1 MRNFRST
8 LRVLGKIEGLPIAIV
23 LILLYLGFIQSAPD
37 VFLKPRIYMTFLR
50 TASPPLILGLGLTLV
65 IAAGEI
71 DLSFPALV
79 AFTGYVFTWCFLQL
93 SEIGVHDTIAT
104 LVAIVA
110 AIVAGGLC
118 GFINGQL
125 IARLG
130 VPAIMATLAAGFFWN
145 GVTVLL
151 SDGLQS
157 AINRV
162 EGNIVHEI
170 LTGRIYNVVPS
181 MGSRGE
187 IGIPTQAIWALG
199 LTIVFWFILNRHKF
213 GEAVLFVGD
222 NPNVARV
229 MGVNVEQTRI
239 LVFTLMGVM
248 SAIAGIILTME
259 VQVFFPNQ
267 GQGMLLPV
275 MAAVFIGGTSMAG
288 GNGVVM
294 GTFFGSYVIGSL
306 EAGVVASGIGGF
318 WTQLVQGLV
327 MGASVIINTVLE
339 RGSFGGLTERLRH
352 WTTPSQPDS
361 TEPVS
366 PTETL
371 PPESAT

>member
-1 MRNFRST
+1 MKT
-8 LRVLGKIEGLPIAIV
+8 LRSVLRTIGKIEGLPIAIV
-23 LILLYLGFIQSAPD
+23 LMLLYFAFIQTSPN
-37 VFLKPRIYMTFLR
+37 VFLKPRIYMSFLQ
-50 TASPPLILGLGLTLV
+50 TVSPPLLLGLGLTFV

-79 AFTGYVFTWCFLQL
+79 AFSGYVFTYTFLNL
-93 SEIGVHDTIAT
+93 SDSMDQSLAT
-104 LVAIVA
+104 LVAIGA
-110 AIVAGGLC
+110 AIVAGAGC
-118 GFINGQL
+118 GYINGQL

-130 VPAIMATLAAGFFWN
+130 VPAIMATLAAQFFWY

-157 AINRV
+157 SINRI
-162 EGNIVHEI
+162 EGNVIHDI
-170 LTGRIYNVVPS
+170 LTGRIYGIIPS
-181 MGSRGE
+181 MGSRGR
-187 IGIPTQAIWALG
+187 IGIPTQALWALG
-199 LTIVFWFILNRHKF
+199 LTIVLWIILNRHRF

-222 NPNVARV
+222 NPDVARV
-229 MGVNVEQTRI
+229 MGVNVERTRI
-239 LVFTLMGVM
+239 QVFTLMGVM

-259 VQVFFPNQ
+259 MQVFYPTQ

-288 GNGVVM
+288 GVGVVM

-327 MGASVIINTVLE
+327 MGASVIINTVLDKGHLGALAE
-339 RGSFGGLTERLRH
+339 KVRH
-352 WTTPSQPDS
+352 WTSIARPV
-361 TEPVS
+361 VS
-366 PTETL
+366 PDTTSESL
-371 PPESAT
+371 PPESAR